1 MQRVDEDDESLTSDT
16 QHTSIDKPN
25 DSTQTLTHFSN
36 NSSEEKKEDHKG
48 SMETYQTACSPT
60 HAYRRPSLLMMV
72 PATDDKTTERTHAH
86 YLLWINQYL
95 PADKQVVDLSGAF
108 RDGNT
113 LITLL
118 ETLSG
123 KTVRRTPDQ
132 KGNDGSVRMKLLD
145 NIVAAFKFM
154 GREGVVVDGRYTIK
168 GKAVTN

>member
-36 NSSEEKKEDHKG
+36 SSSEEKNEDHKD

-72 PATDDKTTERTHAH
+72 PATEDKTTERTHTH